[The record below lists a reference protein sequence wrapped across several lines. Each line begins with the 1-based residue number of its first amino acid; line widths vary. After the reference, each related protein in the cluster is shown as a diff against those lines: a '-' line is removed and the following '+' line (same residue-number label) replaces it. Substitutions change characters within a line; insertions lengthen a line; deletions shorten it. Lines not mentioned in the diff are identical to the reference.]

1 MKPFN
6 LASRLACLFMFFILC
21 ASMGTTAMAAEPG
34 TTMFED
40 AVLVAGEEIRFHGG
54 GLTEGVGI
62 YKRSRH
68 RIALGLYLAQRKTTT
83 ADVIKA
89 PGAKRVTLKMQ
100 QEVESEQLSR
110 SFLNGIRNNLERA
123 ERLKI
128 APQLLKFGELLGTIP
143 DFQKGDVVNVDWLPG
158 AGNTVLTL
166 NGKRI
171 GEFQER
177 AFYDAFLL
185 CFLGER
191 PIDPKLKAVFL
202 GERRD

>member
-1 MKPFN
+1 MKPFS
-6 LASRLACLFMFFILC
+6 LASRLACLVALFLC
-21 ASMGTTAMAAEPG
+21 LGATANAAEPG
-34 TTMFED
+34 AGMFEE
-40 AVLVAGEEIRFHGG
+40 AVLVAGEQLRLQGG

-68 RIALGLYLAQRKTTT
+68 RIALGMYLVQRKNTPE
-83 ADVIKA
+83 DVIKA

-128 APQLLKFGELLGTIP
+128 APQLLKFGEMFGSIP
-143 DFQKGDVVNVDWLPG
+143 DFQKGDVVNVDWMPG
-158 AGNTVLTL
+158 SANTVLTL
-166 NGKRI
+166 NGKKI
-171 GEFQER
+171 GEFPER

-191 PIDPKLKAVFL
+191 PIDEKLKGTFL
-202 GERRD
+202 GVRRD